1 MMREIQQQIGAPRL
15 EVMEADH
22 EAVIHALV
30 AAGVGIGLLRQELA
44 EMGEARGELKRLRTC
59 AATARLSFIH
69 AVERQSDPAMVA
81 VVSALRATWG
91 LPDARPTRAPRTRP
105 APGPLPARSRARPP
119 SRRAAE
125 PLGQRARHHDMGDAG
140 FHEFLAFHLEPVRFV
155 ETGGVRLR
163 VQHQH
168 AVPVAVP
175 WPISAS
181 RICPPTPRPRAL
193 AHGHAADV
201 AVGQQASGAHR
212 RAVRIVGHRMH
223 RHRVVVVELDL
234 DRHALL
240 DHEDLVAHAGRILAQ
255 AVPGSQSDAYA

>member
-91 LPDARPTRAPRTRP
+91 LPTPDLADPRPAHPARTGP
-105 APGPLPARSRARPP
+105 APGPAPAPAEPP
-119 SRRAAE
+119 SRRAFRPAC
-125 PLGQRARHHDMGDAG
+125 ASSRHG
-140 FHEFLAFHLEPVRFV
+140 RC
-155 ETGGVRLR
+155 RL
-163 VQHQH
+163 
-168 AVPVAVP
+168 P
-175 WPISAS
+175 
-181 RICPPTPRPRAL
+181 
-193 AHGHAADV
+193 
-201 AVGQQASGAHR
+201 
-212 RAVRIVGHRMH
+212 
-223 RHRVVVVELDL
+223 
-234 DRHALL
+234 
-240 DHEDLVAHAGRILAQ
+240 
-255 AVPGSQSDAYA
+255 

>member
-91 LPDARPTRAPRTRP
+91 LGRLTRPTRARAHRP
-105 APGPLPARSRARPP
+105 APARPLRGRPP
-119 SRRAAE
+119 SR
-125 PLGQRARHHDMGDAG
+125 QAR
-140 FHEFLAFHLEPVRFV
+140 
-155 ETGGVRLR
+155 
-163 VQHQH
+163 
-168 AVPVAVP
+168 
-175 WPISAS
+175 
-181 RICPPTPRPRAL
+181 
-193 AHGHAADV
+193 
-201 AVGQQASGAHR
+201 QAS
-212 RAVRIVGHRMH
+212 VRVITTWAMP
-223 RHRVVVVELDL
+223 
-234 DRHALL
+234 ASMNSSPSTWNPC
-240 DHEDLVAHAGRILAQ
+240 A
-255 AVPGSQSDAYA
+255 S